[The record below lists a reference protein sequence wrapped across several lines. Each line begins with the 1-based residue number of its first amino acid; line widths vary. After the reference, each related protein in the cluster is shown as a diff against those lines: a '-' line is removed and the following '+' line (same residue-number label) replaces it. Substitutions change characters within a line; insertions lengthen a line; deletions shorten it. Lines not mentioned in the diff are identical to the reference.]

1 MKTSEMFSSH
11 TSLMCCL
18 ALAVFKSGLSTSTKQ
33 KLTLYLHG
41 VSWNDAKTVCE
52 NNGGSLLKI
61 TTSTKQYFLEQYLAN
76 EWSTHLS
83 GDVWIGLHEI
93 DPLDGSNMQ
102 WVGCEDPIYRNFAVP
117 DPSSTPDDSKCF
129 TVDFTGQWKSE
140 RCDQKFG
147 FVCEENMGQCDFDR
161 MYPGTGCGVASPQKS
176 EVTLSDCLN
185 NCRNIPIQ
193 PGGEECWGV
202 GFYLNY
208 AQEDCWMFLT
218 VDPEAC
224 AKNNFQ
230 FASID
235 MYIKTCFTQT
245 VNSTVVSDNSNS
257 LSPESSCL
265 IQYSTSQTEVASV
278 STSTLPDVTTQSMA
292 LEKTSPQ
299 YSTETCFCPCET
311 NSTLSLE
318 EVLARIKRELT
329 VDKKETS
336 AYIRT
341 KTCAEDD
348 RRSSQF
354 IGFGGIVFIA
364 IEIGLFILLDFPFQT
379 EKLFTMAKNT
389 GASKFRKVNVD
400 EYDEEN
406 FQDNEDSDVG
416 VVGPNENEVTNFL
429 NQSKN
434 VEALKAVLQ
443 NPLQGCR
450 DKRLKDKV
458 VQLVVRVL
466 TAFKASDIEKGV
478 NALDSQTLDIL
489 MKYIYRGFEFP
500 SEGSSAALLSWHE
513 KVYAKGGAG
522 CIIRVLTDRKSV

>member
-1 MKTSEMFSSH
+1 
-11 TSLMCCL
+11 
-18 ALAVFKSGLSTSTKQ
+18 
-33 KLTLYLHG
+33 
-41 VSWNDAKTVCE
+41 
-52 NNGGSLLKI
+52 
-61 TTSTKQYFLEQYLAN
+61 
-76 EWSTHLS
+76 
-83 GDVWIGLHEI
+83 
-93 DPLDGSNMQ
+93 MQ

-364 IEIGLFILLDFPFQT
+364 IEIGFFILLDFPNVIN
-379 EKLFTMAKNT
+379 M
-389 GASKFRKVNVD
+389 FRLLK
-400 EYDEEN
+400 
-406 FQDNEDSDVG
+406 
-416 VVGPNENEVTNFL
+416 
-429 NQSKN
+429 KN
-434 VEALKAVLQ
+434 VYS
-443 NPLQGCR
+443 R
-450 DKRLKDKV
+450 
-458 VQLVVRVL
+458 
-466 TAFKASDIEKGV
+466 
-478 NALDSQTLDIL
+478 
-489 MKYIYRGFEFP
+489 
-500 SEGSSAALLSWHE
+500 
-513 KVYAKGGAG
+513 
-522 CIIRVLTDRKSV
+522 